1 MAETR
6 RWDVCAFERRVR
18 VFTWERRMASLGT
31 FLADKAGEG
40 REKSARSAG
49 QRKGRMCIL
58 VMLSDR
64 NEVFSF
70 FADGTAKSCYNM

>member
-31 FLADKAGEG
+31 FLADKAGEE
-40 REKSARSAG
+40 RENSARSAG
-49 QRKGRMCIL
+49 
-58 VMLSDR
+58 
-64 NEVFSF
+64 
-70 FADGTAKSCYNM
+70 